1 MNEWI
6 DIKYLGLIQSRLE
19 RFAVKQNQPYLSN
32 FRCPF
37 CGDSKKNKWKARGY
51 LFSKPGG
58 LFYKCHNCNHST
70 NFGKLLEEVDPTVY
84 REYALEKFKE
94 GKTRHANTVP
104 NFENFTPKFG
114 RNLLHKITVPAKGT
128 VAELYLEQRKVP
140 KYWWDRLFY
149 VDDVQKLEEL
159 SPKYEGRIIG
169 NEGRLV
175 IPFYDKEKQ
184 LVGVT
189 CRALGDERLRYI
201 TVRINEDKP
210 MIFNLD
216 QVHDG
221 KVYVTEGPIDAMFL
235 PNSVAVGN
243 SDLNSIN
250 TALPKENVVLVFDN
264 QPRNPQLIDQMF
276 QAGEEGYK
284 VVVWPERIPYK
295 DINEM
300 VINGIDNV
308 QKIIDNNTFEGLE
321 LIFKISDWRKV

>member
-1 MNEWI
+1 M
-6 DIKYLGLIQSRLE
+6 
-19 RFAVKQNQPYLSN
+19 FA
-32 FRCPF
+32 
-37 CGDSKKNKWKARGY
+37 
-51 LFSKPGG
+51 KPGG
-58 LFYKCHNCNHST
+58 LFFKCHNCNHST

-84 REYALEKFKE
+84 REYALERFKE
-94 GKTRHANTVP
+94 GKTRKANTQP
-104 NFENFTPKFG
+104 NFESFTPKFG
-114 RNLLHKITVPAKGT
+114 RNILERICVPAKGT
-128 VAELYLEQRKVP
+128 VAELYLEQRKIP
-140 KYWWDRLFY
+140 KYWWDRLYY

-159 SPKYEGRIIG
+159 SEKYQGRIVG

-216 QVHDG
+216 QVHEG
-221 KVYVTEGPIDAMFL
+221 KVYVTEGPIDSMFL
-235 PNSVAVGN
+235 PNSIAVGN
-243 SDLNSIN
+243 SDLTSIN
-250 TALPKENVVLVFDN
+250 TVLPKENVVLVFDN

-276 QAGEEGYK
+276 QAGEMGFG
-284 VVVWPERIPYK
+284 VVVWPRLMTYK

-300 VINGIDNV
+300 VLNGVEGI
-308 QKIIDNNTFEGLE
+308 QRIIDNNTFSGLE